1 MKKIIIENKKQVKK
15 SYKKIRKLNNNIT
28 KTITSKS
35 NNKTSDNKN
44 IRNTLQKKTKKIILK
59 PQTTNNIKKQ
69 QVNFNKLVIKESKNI
84 ENIFKINS
92 LKHNSNIKYFQNLPQ
107 SNDIFVCAVLS
118 KEFNIIKS

>member
-1 MKKIIIENKKQVKK
+1 MKKIIIENKKPVKK

-28 KTITSKS
+28 NTITSKS

-84 ENIFKINS
+84 ENIFKINA
-92 LKHNSNIKYFQNLPQ
+92 LRNNTNIKYFQNLPQ
-107 SNDIFVCAVLS
+107 STDIFICSVLS
-118 KEFNIIKS
+118 NDFNITKS